1 MISDI
6 RIAQSVRLKRIEEIA
21 ENVGIKRQE
30 LIPYGN
36 HIAKVPLSL
45 MKRLKNKPDGKVILV
60 SSMTPTKYG
69 EGKTSTAIG
78 LAQAFKR
85 MGKKAILCLREPSLG
100 PMFGIKGG
108 ACGGGY
114 SQVMPMEDINLH
126 FTGDDYAV
134 SASNNLLC
142 AMLDSSIYFGNPLN
156 VDSKRIAIRRTIDI
170 SDRTLRSI
178 RFHARKGFYY
188 NSGFDIIAAS
198 EVMAVLSLSK
208 DIDDLKKRLS
218 RMIIAFTKYKK
229 PITPADIKAVGSM
242 GALLSNAIMPNLVQT
257 IEGAPAFVHCGP
269 FANIAHGANSISSM
283 RMAMKLSD
291 YVITES
297 GFGSELGAEKFFDIV
312 CRQGRIKPA
321 LTVLVASKRAIDI
334 HGISNLQKHIGII
347 RNFGIEPIVALNRF
361 NNDSVK
367 DFNHIKQACSDLGV
381 ESYISDAVQKG
392 SKGAL
397 ELARACIESIR
408 AKVSGFKYLYDESL
422 SIRDKI
428 EAIATR
434 VYGAESVVMSSGAE
448 NALSHIEGLG
458 LGKLLVNIAKTQFS
472 ISDNHLLKGVPSKW
486 RLNVH
491 DIRIFAGAGFIVPVC
506 GDILLLPGLPRCPAA
521 RGIDVNKNGKIKGL
535 F

>member
-6 RIAQSVRLKRIEEIA
+6 KIAQSVRLKRIEEIA
-21 ENVGIKRQE
+21 SSIGIKRQE

-45 MKRLKNKPDGKVILV
+45 MKRLEDRPDGKVILV

-69 EGKTSTAIG
+69 EGKTSIAIG
-78 LAQAFKR
+78 LSQAFKR
-85 MGKKAILCLREPSLG
+85 LGKKAILCLREPSLG

-142 AMLDSSIYFGNPLN
+142 AMLDSSIYFGNPLS
-156 VDSKRIAIRRTIDI
+156 VDNKRIAIRRTINI

-178 RFHARKGFYY
+178 RFRARKGFYY

-208 DIDDLKKRLS
+208 DMNDLKRRLS
-218 RMIIAFTKYKK
+218 RMIIAFTADNK
-229 PITPADIKAVGSM
+229 PITPASLKAVGSM
-242 GALLSNAIMPNLVQT
+242 SALLSNAIMPNLVQT
-257 IEGAPAFVHCGP
+257 IEGVPAFVHCGP
-269 FANIAHGANSISSM
+269 FANIAHGANSISSI

-312 CRQGRIKPA
+312 CRQGNIKPD

-334 HGISNLQKHIGII
+334 QGISNLQKHIQII
-347 RNFGIEPIVALNRF
+347 RDFGIEPIVALNRF
-361 NNDSVK
+361 NNESIK
-367 DFNHIKQACSDLGV
+367 DLNHIKQACADLGV
-381 ESYISDAVQKG
+381 ESYISDPVQKG
-392 SKGAL
+392 SEGAL
-397 ELARACIESIR
+397 ELAEACVKSIKSKKSVFR
-408 AKVSGFKYLYDESL
+408 HLYENSL
-422 SIRDKI
+422 SISDKI
-428 EAIATR
+428 KAIATR
-434 VYGAESVVMSSGAE
+434 VYGAESVVMSSRAK
-448 NALSHIEGLG
+448 NALSHIEDLG

-472 ISDNHLLKGVPSKW
+472 ISDNRLLKGAPSKW
-486 RLNVH
+486 RLKVH
-491 DIRIFAGAGFIVPVC
+491 DIRIFSGAGFIIPVC
-506 GDILLLPGLPRCPAA
+506 GDIILLPGLPRCPAA
-521 RGIDVNKNGKIKGL
+521 WGINVDQNGKITGL